1 MKLNILFVDD
11 EVNVING
18 LKRML
23 RSLKEDWEFYFALS
37 GTEALELMH
46 QNNMDV
52 VVSDMRMPNMNG
64 AELLELIKK
73 KYPSTIRIILSGQS
87 NEELALKSTRSAH
100 QFISKPFEPE
110 KLKQTIRKTYNLHK
124 FLDDDSLRKVINGLG
139 RLPSIPKTF
148 FEIEDELGKES
159 FSLQKIAEII
169 RNDLVMSA
177 KILHIVNSAFFGLA
191 KNISDINQA
200 VNILGA
206 NTIKSLIIYAHV
218 FKSYKGSAQVEQ
230 MLKNIW
236 EHSLRVAKGSKNIMT
251 SLGDSKSE
259 VEAAYMSGLLHDIG
273 KIIIVDCDKYRN
285 EILSKMEL
293 DKLKYNEAEKLVLG
307 TTHAD
312 IGAYLLRLWGLPEIV
327 TEAVL
332 HHHDANRFEE
342 GDINILTAVHLA
354 NVIVES
360 PDLDGEFIKKNGLE
374 NKLSEIIM
382 SCKN

>member
-11 EVNVING
+11 EANVING

-23 RSLKEDWEFYFALS
+23 RSLKEDWEFFFALS
-37 GTEALELMH
+37 GTEALEMMH
-46 QNNMDV
+46 QKNMDV

-64 AELLELIKK
+64 AELLEITKE

-110 KLKQTIRKTYNLHK
+110 KLKQTIQKTYNLHK

-159 FSLQKIAEII
+159 FSLQKITEII

-191 KNISDINQA
+191 KNISDINHA

-230 MLKNIW
+230 MLKDIW
-236 EHSLRVAKGSKNIMT
+236 EHSLRVAKGSKNIVAT
-251 SLGDSKSE
+251 FGDSKSE
-259 VEAAYMSGLLHDIG
+259 ADAAYMSGLLHDIG

-293 DKLKYNEAEKLVLG
+293 ENLTYNEAEKYVFG
-307 TTHAD
+307 TTHAE

-354 NVIVES
+354 NVFVES
-360 PDLDGEFIKKNGLE
+360 SDIDEEFIKKNGLE
-374 NKLSEIIM
+374 NKLAEIIM
-382 SCKN
+382 LCKN